1 MKYIKAYIVFTALAV
16 GVGLVL
22 YFLNPAIEDTI
33 SDEYSFVQTSTALM
47 YLIAAGIALYL
58 MRQSRS
64 RLEWIALSVASVIGF
79 LEETSFGHVYID
91 YPIMVIDGKPI
102 DALHDFFG
110 LAGKMVYQGIKAPQ
124 TRILTLVIVAA
135 GIAGGVALAGFYRQK
150 LLAGL
155 KFVFQHPVYL
165 LIGLFFT
172 WNFISLVLDT
182 HILPFSTTVIE
193 EMLEWS
199 ASVGLVLANYVG
211 KKIDLA
217 SRD

>member
-1 MKYIKAYIVFTALAV
+1 MKYIKAYILFTALAV

-22 YFLNPAIEDTI
+22 YFFNPAIEDVI

-47 YLIAAGIALYL
+47 YLVASGVALYL

-64 RLEWIALSVASVIGF
+64 RTEWIVLAVAGLVGF

-110 LAGKMVYQGIKAPQ
+110 LAGKLVYQGIKAPQ
-124 TRILTLVIVAA
+124 TRMITLVIVAA
-135 GIAGGVALAGFYRQK
+135 GAAGGTALLGLYWQK
-150 LLAGL
+150 WLASL
-155 KFVFQHPVYL
+155 KYIFQHPVYL

-199 ASVGLVLANYVG
+199 ASVGLLFANYVG
-211 KKIDLA
+211 KKIDLPA
-217 SRD
+217 GD